1 MITLHTEGFL
11 LEKQMNIYTDFLSRE
26 ELLFLTGRKQQS
38 KMIEQLNEMGIPFVT
53 NAHGTPIVR
62 RDYAAPKSIRMIT
75 EPANEPFPLPNV
87 LKSV

>member
-1 MITLHTEGFL
+1 
-11 LEKQMNIYTDFLSRE
+11 MNIYNDFYTLKDLQE
-26 ELLFLTGRKQQS
+26 LTGRKQS
-38 KMIEQLNEMGIPFVT
+38 ARIIKALNEMGIPFVT

-62 RDYAAPKSIRMIT
+62 RDYATPKSIRMIT

>member
-1 MITLHTEGFL
+1 
-11 LEKQMNIYTDFLSRE
+11 MNIYTDFLSRE